1 MALMSRL
8 RQQRPA
14 GASSTQIAATAR
26 AFLTKKR
33 VLGLAVFAV
42 LLAVFLTFNRAPK
55 LDEVRADLVAAT
67 APAARC
73 FQGFCVESDRDAGLL
88 SRWWE
93 FSLAYLQLVSVGMTF
108 AFLAAG
114 LAEAFLLP
122 KADNIGSSREN
133 MRGIVK
139 GFLIGAPMTLCSACI
154 VPVSAAFRR
163 RGAGL
168 GETIAMV
175 QASSTLNVPAVVMT
189 ALVFSPLVAG
199 SRLALSLLGV
209 LLIGPAV
216 VWTVGRRRLT
226 SGPASATRATESE
239 PATWSAVIS
248 EGFKDWALASFRYLV
263 RLGPIMVIAGFLSA
277 LVIQFISPDAVSCCL
292 EDDLTGVAI
301 AATFG
306 ILINV
311 PLMFEIPLV
320 VALLLIGM
328 GTGPAVALLFTAAAG
343 GPITFWGLSRVMP
356 IRAVAGLGAATW
368 SLGLAGGLAVVAMGA
383 HIATSPL
390 STLAGEPEKPVAPA
404 GVTVRFTDV
413 TEEAGLIYEQQSME
427 PRGLC
432 LLGVRNLSIFTML
445 DGGLKGSGPGDFCFP
460 ERMSGGAA
468 AADFDGDGYTDI
480 YVTRLDG
487 PDILFRNRGDGRFED
502 WSANAGLDRFDLR
515 SNGAV
520 WLDADRDGDMDL
532 YVTTISDKRFYLF
545 INNGSG
551 SFTEEAASR
560 GAGVETDQ
568 PHSGFSIAVGDYDL
582 DGWVDIHVSEWG
594 ASSLIPVG
602 DLSHARLLRNRGPA
616 APGHF
621 EDVTVAAGVV
631 LDDVRSQ
638 NEKSIEV
645 LGTGQASRGPF
656 AFASAFTDLDGDGW
670 PDLAAVSD
678 YGHTRLFWNNGDGTF
693 TDGTLTAN
701 VGSDKSGMGST
712 FGDYDGDGD
721 LDWFVT
727 SIFNASDECLSAEDC
742 DPRDA
747 SGNRLYRNEG
757 GRRFS
762 DATDLAAVRDGGWGW
777 GAVFFDYDNDGDL
790 DLSMVNGM
798 HHDDIENP
806 QLDYM
811 RLWENVGDG
820 PMREIARSI
829 GLEHEAAGKGILT
842 LDYDGDGDLDLFI
855 VNTGGTP
862 KLYRNEG
869 GNDKA
874 WIRLRLEGVESN
886 PAGLGARVTV
896 IPILGGPVQLREIGV
911 RSHFLGQ
918 SELVEHFGLGNEIE
932 SVDQITI
939 HWPASGK
946 TTVLEDVPVNTTI
959 VVNEA
964 EDGFRLD
971 GPPG

>member
-8 RQQRPA
+8 RQRRPVLA
-14 GASSTQIAATAR
+14 SGAQVAASAR
-26 AFLTKKR
+26 AFFTKKR
-33 VLGLAVFAV
+33 VLGLVIFAA

-67 APAARC
+67 SPAARC
-73 FQGFCVESDRDAGLL
+73 FQGFCVDANGDVGLL

-93 FSLAYLQLVSVGMTF
+93 FSLAYLKLVAAGMTF

-122 KADNIGSSREN
+122 KTDNIGFSRED
-133 MRGIVK
+133 MRGILK
-139 GFLIGAPMTLCSACI
+139 GFFIGAPMTLCSACI

-168 GETIAMV
+168 GETIAIV

-199 SRLALSLLGV
+199 SRIALSLLGV

-216 VWTVGRRRLT
+216 AWMLGRRRLI
-226 SGPASATRATESE
+226 SESSATTDPAASE
-239 PATWSAVIS
+239 PGAWSEVIS
-248 EGFKDWALASFRYLV
+248 EGFRDWALASFRYLV

-277 LVIQFISPDAVSCCL
+277 LVIQFISPEAVSCCL
-292 EDDLTGVAI
+292 GDNLAGVAI

-343 GPITFWGLSRVMP
+343 GPITFWGLSKVMP
-356 IRAVAGLGAATW
+356 VRAVAGLGAATW
-368 SLGLAGGLAVVAMGA
+368 SLGLAGGLAVVVMGA
-383 HIATSPL
+383 HVAASPL
-390 STLAGEPEKPVAPA
+390 SSLAAERERPAAPA

-413 TEEAGLIYEQQSME
+413 TEEAGLVYKQQSIQ

-432 LLGVRNLSIFTML
+432 LLGVRNLSLFTML

-468 AADFDGDGYTDI
+468 AADFDRDGHTDI

-487 PDILFRNRGDGRFED
+487 PDVLFRNLGNGRFAD
-502 WSANAGLDRFDLR
+502 WSANAGLDEFDLH

-532 YVTTISDKRFYLF
+532 YVTTIADKRFYLF
-545 INNGSG
+545 INDGAGN
-551 SFTEEAASR
+551 FTEEAMSR
-560 GAGVETDQ
+560 GAAIESEQ

-582 DGWVDIHVSEWG
+582 DGWIDIHVSEWG
-594 ASSLIPVG
+594 ASSLIPAG
-602 DLSHARLLRNRGPA
+602 DLSHARLLRNLGSA

-638 NEKSIEV
+638 SEKSIEV

-670 PDLAAVSD
+670 PDLTAVSD

-693 TDGTLTAN
+693 TDGTVTAS
-701 VGSDKSGMGST
+701 VGSDKNGMGST

-727 SIFNASDECLSAEDC
+727 SIFSASDECLSSEGC

-747 SGNRLYRNEG
+747 TGNRLYRNEG

-762 DATDLAAVRDGGWGW
+762 DATDMASVRDGGWGW
-777 GAVFFDYDNDGDL
+777 GAVFFDFDNDGDL

-798 HHDDIENP
+798 HHEDIENP

-811 RLWENVGDG
+811 RLWENTGDG

-829 GLEHEAAGKGILT
+829 GLDHEAAGKGVLT

-855 VNTGGTP
+855 VNTGGAP
-862 KLYRNEG
+862 RLYRNDG
-869 GNDKA
+869 GNENG
-874 WIRLRLEGVESN
+874 WIRLRLEGVESD

-896 IPILGGPVQLREIGV
+896 SPILGGPTQLREIGV

-918 SELVEHFGLGNEIE
+918 SEITEHFGLGSEIE
-932 SVDQITI
+932 SVDRITI
-939 HWPASGK
+939 RWPVSGK
-946 TTVLEDVPVNTTI
+946 VTVLENVPANTTI

-964 EDGFRLD
+964 ENGFRLEE
-971 GPPG
+971 PPG